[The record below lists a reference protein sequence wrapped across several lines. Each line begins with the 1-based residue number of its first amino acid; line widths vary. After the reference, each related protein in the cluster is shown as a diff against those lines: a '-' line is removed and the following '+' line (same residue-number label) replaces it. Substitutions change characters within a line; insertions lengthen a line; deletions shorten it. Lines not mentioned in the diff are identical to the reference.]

1 VSTGRGEPMI
11 NLDLGRYS
19 NYGSWTLNSAQ
30 NGFTINEYVIDGR
43 TYGNETDG
51 QKQLHI
57 FIERSMV

>member
-1 VSTGRGEPMI
+1 MI